1 MRMFKIAL
9 TAALL
14 LGLAGAAAAQT
25 GSCLFFSE
33 YIEGTSNNKALE
45 IYNATEA
52 DVDLSRVTV
61 ELYANGAA
69 TPTTT
74 ATLSGVLHNGD
85 VFVIGHSLA
94 VAAITSQ
101 ADLLVNGGV
110 VNFNGDD
117 AVVLKLDGAVVDCIG
132 QVGFDPGSFWG
143 SAPCT
148 TVNQTLVR
156 GVDVCCGDTVTS
168 DAFAPALTWVGNAV
182 DTFGFLGLHASN
194 CQAVA
199 DEDATW
205 GGVKSM
211 YR

>member
-1 MRMFKIAL
+1 MRLLKIAL

-14 LGLAGAAAAQT
+14 LGLAGTAAAQST
-25 GSCLFFSE
+25 CLYFSE

-52 DVDLSRVTV
+52 DVALSRVTV
-61 ELYANGAA
+61 ELYANGGL
-69 TPTTT
+69 TPTSTV
-74 ATLSGVLHNGD
+74 TLGGVLHNGD
-85 VFVIGHSLA
+85 VYVIGHTLA

-101 ADLLVNGGV
+101 ADLLINGGV
-110 VNFNGDD
+110 VNFNGND

-132 QVGFDPGSFWG
+132 QVGFDPGTFWG
-143 SAPCT
+143 TAPCT
-148 TVNQTLVR
+148 TLNQTLVR

-168 DAFAPALTWVGNAV
+168 DAFAPAATWVGNAV

-199 DEDATW
+199 TDDATW

>member
-1 MRMFKIAL
+1 MRMLKIAL
-9 TAALL
+9 TAVLL
-14 LGLAGAAAAQT
+14 MGLAGTAAAQST
-25 GSCLFFSE
+25 CLYFSE

-45 IYNATEA
+45 IYNATEV
-52 DVDLSRVTV
+52 DVALSRVTV
-61 ELYANGAA
+61 ELYANGGL
-69 TPTTT
+69 TPTSTV
-74 ATLSGVLHNGD
+74 TLGGVLHNGD
-85 VFVIGHSLA
+85 VHVIGHSLS

-101 ADLLVNGGV
+101 SDLLINGGV

-132 QVGFDPGSFWG
+132 QVGFDPGTFWG
-143 SAPCT
+143 TAPCT

-156 GVDVCCGDTVTS
+156 AVDVCCGDTVTG
-168 DAFAPALTWVGNAV
+168 DAFAPAATWVGNAV

-199 DEDATW
+199 DDDATW

>member
-1 MRMFKIAL
+1 MRWLKIAL
-9 TAALL
+9 TSALL
-14 LGLAGAAAAQT
+14 LGLAGAAAAQST
-25 GSCLFFSE
+25 CLYFSE

-52 DVDLSRVTV
+52 DVNLALVTV
-61 ELYANGAA
+61 ELYANGAVI
-69 TPTTT
+69 PTTT
-74 ATLSGVLHNGD
+74 VALSGVLHNGD
-85 VFVIGHSLA
+85 VFVIGHSMA
-94 VAAITSQ
+94 NAAITGQS
-101 ADLLVNGGV
+101 DVLYNGGV

-117 AVVLKLDGAVVDCIG
+117 AVVLKLNGAVVDCFG
-132 QVGFDPGSFWG
+132 QVGFDPGAAWG
-143 SAPCT
+143 AEPCT
-148 TVNQTLVR
+148 TVNHTLTR

-168 DAFAPALTWVGNAV
+168 DAFVPTATWVCSAV

-199 DEDATW
+199 DDDATW